1 MAEVTNELLFEVLK
15 KIQADVGH
23 IKKRVDDHDGQFIAL
38 REQLHNMQGE
48 LLRSERQTAGLS
60 YRFER
65 IEARLGLA
73 EA

>member
-1 MAEVTNELLFEVLK
+1 MAEITNELLYEVLK

-23 IKKRVDDHDGQFIAL
+23 IRNRVDDHDSQFIAL

-48 LLRSERQTAGLS
+48 LLRSERQTASVS
-60 YRFER
+60 YRLER

-73 EA
+73 DA